1 MAIKKSQIRYI
12 ADGDSRNYPAGITAA
27 MLTSGAMFDNTIR
40 ITDLQISGKYNIAF
54 YLNDTTEP
62 VRIMPKQEGVL
73 LDKEQV
79 QVWSLSEAQKSW
91 DASILRK
98 ENITIYSVRIDA
110 NSLKDFLAW
119 NNTFSEGAKSFLFI
133 DYTYDAM

>member
-1 MAIKKSQIRYI
+1 MAVKKNQIRYI

-62 VRIMPKQEGVL
+62 MRIMPKQEGAL
-73 LDKEQV
+73 LNKEQV
-79 QVWSLSEAQKSW
+79 QVWSLSEAQKTW
-91 DASILRK
+91 DASILQK
-98 ENITIYSVRIDA
+98 ENITIYNVRIDA
-110 NSLKDFLAW
+110 NSLKDFLTW
-119 NNTFSEGAKSFLFI
+119 NDTFADEAKSFLFI

>member
-1 MAIKKSQIRYI
+1 MAIKKGQIRYI

-27 MLTSGAMFDNTIR
+27 MLTSGAMFDNTMR

-79 QVWSLSEAQKSW
+79 QVWSLSEAQKAW
-91 DASILRK
+91 DASILQK

-110 NSLKDFLAW
+110 NSLKDFLTW
-119 NNTFSEGAKSFLFI
+119 NNTFPESAKSFLFI
-133 DYTYDAM
+133 DYTYDTM

>member
-1 MAIKKSQIRYI
+1 MAVKKNQIRYI

-62 VRIMPKQEGVL
+62 MRIMPKQEGAL
-73 LDKEQV
+73 LNKEQV
-79 QVWSLSEAQKSW
+79 QAWSLSEAQKTW
-91 DASILRK
+91 DASILQK
-98 ENITIYSVRIDA
+98 ENITIYNVRIDA
-110 NSLKDFLAW
+110 NSLKDFLTW
-119 NNTFSEGAKSFLFI
+119 NDTFADEAKSFLFI